1 MKRYLLVTFLVIFL
15 NNFVINANAFSLLDS
30 ELDGYWVPNIERTLE
45 IEGYI
50 LDGAIDLGASDL
62 SNYFETLKGPLGKLM
77 QGMLASGVLHID
89 GDYMMLFGGGSHK
102 KVKLKKIG
110 RSDFYIGDF
119 IMKQS
124 FYAGKIKF
132 EYGIMNGEEIIF
144 QQVKDKSAVIWKKV
158 KFEE

>member
-1 MKRYLLVTFLVIFL
+1 M
-15 NNFVINANAFSLLDS
+15 
-30 ELDGYWVPNIERTLE
+30 
-45 IEGYI
+45 
-50 LDGAIDLGASDL
+50 DGAIDLGASDL

-77 QGMLASGVLHID
+77 QGMLASGVLHIN

-119 IMKQS
+119 TMKQS

-144 QQVKDKSAVIWKKV
+144 QQVKDKSAVIWEKV